1 MIETPPIA
9 SAGRLKPSVLR
20 PVVLHA
26 MRDYLQITE
35 PWVYSQ
41 IKQTTGYYP
50 VVVCDAK
57 LNQKLFPLP
66 DIHASTDL
74 RFARAHHLINQVHR
88 KLAYAN
94 WPGSYQG
101 VIKQYRPQLIHAHF
115 GDRGVLMLGTARKH
129 RVPLV
134 TSFYGYDVSQLPR
147 EAKWRPRL
155 EWLFDHGDV
164 FLAEG
169 PHLRQ
174 SLLALG
180 CPADKVRIFHLGV
193 DVVNAPFHER
203 RAPAGPTRILMAAS
217 FREKKG
223 LRYGIEAFA
232 RVCARHRGHV
242 QLTII
247 GDGPLKDELRA
258 LATRLKVMP
267 FIRWL
272 GYQPHDVLIKELAS
286 AHLFLSPSVVAE
298 SGDTEGGAPVA
309 LLEAQASG
317 LPILATTHADIPEV
331 TRPGE
336 SAFLVPERD
345 VDALEERLE
354 YLVTHP
360 ECWAAMG
367 RSGRAHVLAEFN
379 LLEQGR
385 RLEAI
390 YREAIA
396 RH

>member
-26 MRDYLQITE
+26 MRDYLQTTE
-35 PWVYSQ
+35 TWVYNQ
-41 IKQTTGYYP
+41 MKQAASFYP

-57 LNQKLFPLP
+57 VAPERFPLP
-66 DIHASTDL
+66 DVYANTEL

-88 KLAYAN
+88 RLAYAN
-94 WPGSYQG
+94 WSGSYAG
-101 VIKQYRPQLIHAHF
+101 VIRAYRPQVIHAHF
-115 GDRGVLMLGTARKH
+115 GDRGVLMAGTAR
-129 RVPLV
+129 RYRLPLV

-147 EAKWRPRL
+147 EPKWKPRL
-155 EWLFDHGDV
+155 EWLFEQGDL

-174 SLLALG
+174 GLIDLG
-180 CPADKVRIFHLGV
+180 CPAEKIRLYHLGV
-193 DVVNAPFHER
+193 DVQNMPFVERQAPE
-203 RAPAGPTRILMAAS
+203 GPTRILMAAS

-232 RVCARHRGHV
+232 RVCQRRRGRV

-247 GDGPLKDELRA
+247 GDGPLKGELRD
-258 LATRLKVMP
+258 LATTLKVNP

-272 GYQPHDVLIKELAS
+272 GYQPQDVLAKELAS
-286 AHLFLSPSVVAE
+286 AHLFMAPSVTAA
-298 SGDTEGGAPVA
+298 SGDTEGGAPVV

-331 TRPGE
+331 TRPE

-367 RSGRAHVLAEFN
+367 RAGRAHVLAEFN
-379 LLEQGR
+379 LVEQGR
-385 RLEAI
+385 RLEGI

-396 RH
+396 RR